1 MKKGFRILKFKK
13 DRPFLEVKEINKS
26 FDGRPILKKLSLR
39 VFPGECVGVL
49 GPNGCGKTTLFS
61 ICIGEQNPEG
71 GKIYLNNKAIDQ
83 IPMHLR
89 SKEGLGYLPQQRSVF
104 NMSVYDN
111 IIGIAQISI
120 KDSQMQKEVTEKLL
134 DEFKKR
140 LEEQKERH
148 EGGDKWVGTGG
159 TSPYGNSGMNPEGI
173 RVGGEGG
180 KGKAAKVWEA
190 RDFKNLDDDVELG
203 TRNMKV
209 ALRRLR
215 KLIRDSADE
224 EFDLDN
230 TISSTAKK
238 AGLLDVK
245 FRPEKRNAVKVL
257 VLFDVGGSMDPHIRV
272 CEELFSAAKTEFKNL
287 EYFYFH
293 NFIYETVWKD
303 NRRRQ
308 NERVYTEDI
317 IHKYSADYK
326 IIFVGDATM
335 APYEITNPGGSIEHW
350 NEEAGA
356 LWMKRMVGIYD
367 KLVWLNP
374 VPKEHWEYSASVELT
389 RSLVEDN
396 MFPLTIRGLEESMA
410 YLSK

>member
-1 MKKGFRILKFKK
+1 MFISLFNTLKATGVPVSLRELLDLIGAVDKGLAFANMDEFYYLSRAILVKDEKHYDKF
-13 DRPFLEVKEINKS
+13 DRAFDIYFKGIESLDDILEMLIPDEWLKAEFEKHLTEEELKEIKS
-26 FDGRPILKKLSLR
+26 
-39 VFPGECVGVL
+39 L
-49 GPNGCGKTTLFS
+49 G
-61 ICIGEQNPEG
+61 
-71 GKIYLNNKAIDQ
+71 
-83 IPMHLR
+83 
-89 SKEGLGYLPQQRSVF
+89 GL
-104 NMSVYDN
+104 
-111 IIGIAQISI
+111 
-120 KDSQMQKEVTEKLL
+120 EKLL
-134 DEFKKR
+134 AEFKKK
-140 LEEQKERH
+140 LEEQDERQ
-148 EGGDKWVGTGG
+148 EGGSKYIGTGG
-159 TSPYGNSGMNPEGI
+159 TSPFGNSGENPEGI

-245 FRPEKRNAVKVL
+245 FRPEKRNAVKVI
-257 VLFDVGGSMDPHIRV
+257 VLFDVGGSMDPHIKI

-308 NERVYTEDI
+308 NERNYTEDI

-374 VPKEHWEYSASVELT
+374 VPEEHWEYSASVELT

-396 MFPLTIRGLEESMA
+396 MFPLTIRGLEESMS

>member
-1 MKKGFRILKFKK
+1 MFISLFNTLKATGVPVSLRELLDLIGAVDKGLAFANMDEFYYLSRAILVKDEKHYDKF
-13 DRPFLEVKEINKS
+13 DRAFDIYFKGIESLDDILEMLIPDEWLKAEFEKHLTEEELKEIKS
-26 FDGRPILKKLSLR
+26 
-39 VFPGECVGVL
+39 L
-49 GPNGCGKTTLFS
+49 G
-61 ICIGEQNPEG
+61 
-71 GKIYLNNKAIDQ
+71 
-83 IPMHLR
+83 
-89 SKEGLGYLPQQRSVF
+89 GL
-104 NMSVYDN
+104 
-111 IIGIAQISI
+111 
-120 KDSQMQKEVTEKLL
+120 EKLL
-134 DEFKKR
+134 AEFKKK
-140 LEEQKERH
+140 LEEQDERQ
-148 EGGDKWVGTGG
+148 EGGSKYIGTGG
-159 TSPYGNSGMNPEGI
+159 TSPFGNSGENPEGI

-245 FRPEKRNAVKVL
+245 FRPEKRNAVKVI
-257 VLFDVGGSMDPHIRV
+257 VLFDVGGSMDPHIKI

-308 NERVYTEDI
+308 NERIYTEDI

-374 VPKEHWEYSASVELT
+374 VPEEHWEYSASVELT

-396 MFPLTIRGLEESMA
+396 MFPLTIRGLEESMS